1 MYLLITLIVIYLIF
15 RIIRYN
21 QSFKRDL
28 KEYIPYY
35 KKRIDLAH
43 AEAEKI
49 LREQRVQTGMGYGH
63 KLNGLKKRILKEK
76 YNINWKS
83 DIEMNKNIIFD

>member
-1 MYLLITLIVIYLIF
+1 MYLLISLAVIYLIF
-15 RIIRYN
+15 RIVRNN

-43 AEAEKI
+43 TEAEKI
-49 LREQRVQTGMGYGH
+49 LKEQRVQTGMGYGH

-76 YNINWKS
+76 YNSNTKQNTN
-83 DIEMNKNIIFD
+83 M

>member
-1 MYLLITLIVIYLIF
+1 MYLLITLAVIYLIF

-35 KKRIDLAH
+35 KKKNRFGSC
-43 AEAEKI
+43 
-49 LREQRVQTGMGYGH
+49 RSR
-63 KLNGLKKRILKEK
+63 
-76 YNINWKS
+76 
-83 DIEMNKNIIFD
+83 KNIERTKSANRDGVWPQIKWT